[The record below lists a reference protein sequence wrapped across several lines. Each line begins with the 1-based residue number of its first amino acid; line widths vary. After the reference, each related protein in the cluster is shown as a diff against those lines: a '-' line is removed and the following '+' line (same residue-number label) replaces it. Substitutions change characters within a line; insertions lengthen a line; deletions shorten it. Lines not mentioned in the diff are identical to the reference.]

1 MSVKDRAAIRQQ
13 SSENNSVS
21 SSEWD
26 MANDVFVSGYDDP
39 SVGDVVSTE
48 GDQDPAQP
56 DLNRHLPLL
65 RADSHQL
72 SQEESMMLGL
82 PEEEYTGSSFLSIDP
97 DYTESDGNVTTKK
110 RIRSNSSRHRGE
122 VVTELGPEEIR
133 WFYKED
139 KRTWKPFVGHDS
151 LKIEIVHRR
160 FCEQTTGRI
169 RQPDPTEA
177 EEKEASRAD
186 GQPESGAEGGA
197 ARAEPA
203 VLRGGGQRSSVSEEV
218 KEAEEV
224 TVEAVCV
231 RGGLYEVD
239 IREKECYPVYWNQ
252 QDRIPVMR
260 GQWFI
265 DGTWLPL
272 EEDESD
278 QIEVEHL
285 ARFRGQQMRDTYEME
300 VVTTTVDSKDAIHS
314 LKLSRSHVDWHSV
327 DEVYLYSDA
336 TTSKIARTVT
346 QKLGFSKASS
356 SGTRLHRGYVE
367 EAAPEDTPPETTH
380 IVFVVHGIGQKMDQG
395 RIIRNT
401 SMMRDAARKMEE
413 KHFSDRSTEHVEF
426 LPVEWRSKLSLDGDT
441 VDSITPDKVRGLRDM
456 LNSSAMDIMY
466 YTSPLYRDEITRG
479 LTLELNR
486 LYSLFCSRNPDFEKN
501 GKVSIVSHS
510 LGCVITFDI
519 MTGWDPVRFH
529 HQEAPDPEETKA
541 RWPDEQERQLQEELR
556 LTHLRLRDLEDQFQ
570 GLQTS
575 SCVAVPALKFKVENF
590 FCMGSPLA
598 VFLALRGIRPGN
610 NGVQDHI
617 LPTSICKRLFNIFHP
632 TDPVAYR
639 LEPLIL
645 KHYSN
650 ISPVQIHW
658 YNTTSPTPYDQI
670 RPTLLNLPKETASVS
685 DSESIPSPCTSPP
698 QARRHYGE
706 SITSLGKASIMGA
719 ASLGK
724 GIGGILF
731 SRFSRSSG
739 QVGGVEEE
747 PSDCEG
753 GASEVENVA
762 SGEEG
767 GVEGESEEK
776 VDEERREV
784 ESAMSQSTSAVMDN
798 TALELEKR
806 IDFELREGLV
816 ESRYWSAVTSH
827 TAYWCSYDVA
837 LFLLTFM
844 YRPQE
849 PAEPAE
855 DSGDT
860 SKQEGTRLA

>member
-1 MSVKDRAAIRQQ
+1 MSNMKDKTTIRQQ
-13 SSENNSVS
+13 SSDNNSVS

-26 MANDVFVSGYDDP
+26 MANDVFVSGYDENPMGVETRTGESDP
-39 SVGDVVSTE
+39 VEPGLDRHIQLLP
-48 GDQDPAQP
+48 QDGI
-56 DLNRHLPLL
+56 
-65 RADSHQL
+65 
-72 SQEESMMLGL
+72 MLGL
-82 PEEEYTGSSFLSIDP
+82 SEEEYSSPSYLDIDP
-97 DYTESDGNVTTKK
+97 NYTESDGNVTTKK

-122 VVTELGPEEIR
+122 IVTELGPEEVR

-151 LKIEIVHRR
+151 LKIETAYGR
-160 FCEQTTGRI
+160 FSEQNPDKVKRQCEPVDTEGKDTATSGEVQPVESVAVDEYSARI
-169 RQPDPTEA
+169 
-177 EEKEASRAD
+177 
-186 GQPESGAEGGA
+186 
-197 ARAEPA
+197 EPA
-203 VLRGGGQRSSVSEEV
+203 VRQRRSGSEEMRD
-218 KEAEEV
+218 
-224 TVEAVCV
+224 TDDNSISMEAVCV

-278 QIEVEHL
+278 MIEQEHL

-300 VVTTTVDSKDAIHS
+300 AVTTTVDSKD
-314 LKLSRSHVDWHSV
+314 
-327 DEVYLYSDA
+327 
-336 TTSKIARTVT
+336 
-346 QKLGFSKASS
+346 ASS

-367 EAAPEDTPPETTH
+367 EAAPEDMPPETTH

-413 KHFSDRSTEHVEF
+413 KHFPNRTTEHVEF
-426 LPVEWRSKLSLDGDT
+426 LPVEWRSKLALDGDT
-441 VDSITPDKVRGLRDM
+441 VDTITPDKLRGLRDM

-486 LYSLFCSRNPDFEKN
+486 LYSLFCSRNSDFEKN

-529 HQEAPDPEETKA
+529 HLEVPDPEETKA
-541 RWPDEQERQLQEELR
+541 RWPSDEERHLQEQLR
-556 LTHLRLRDLEDQFQ
+556 LTRLRLRDLEDQFQ
-570 GLQTS
+570 GLQTL

-598 VFLALRGIRPGN
+598 VFLALRGIRPGS

-617 LPTSICKRLFNIFHP
+617 LPTTICKRLFNIFHP

-650 ISPVQIHW
+650 IAPVQIHW

-670 RPTLLNLPKETASVS
+670 RPTLLNLPKETTSIS
-685 DSESIPSPCTSPP
+685 DSESLPSPCTSPP
-698 QARRHYGE
+698 QSRRPYGE
-706 SITSLGKASIMGA
+706 SITNLGKASIMGA
-719 ASLGK
+719 ASIGK

-747 PSDCEG
+747 PSDFEG
-753 GASEVENVA
+753 RTTEVENA
-762 SGEEG
+762 AGEKAMLPESDEKEKQ
-767 GVEGESEEK
+767 VE
-776 VDEERREV
+776 DERREI
-784 ESAMSQSTSAVMDN
+784 EQAMSQSTSVVLDH
-798 TALELEKR
+798 TTLELERR

-849 PAEPAE
+849 PPETAE
-855 DSGDT
+855 DNTDAS
-860 SKQEGTRLA
+860 